1 MEEKTGTPCEL
12 PTHHICFP
20 MEEVKVS
27 KAQIR
32 RYEDLIENRIK
43 VWRTATSAE
52 M

>member
-1 MEEKTGTPCEL
+1 
-12 PTHHICFP
+12 

-32 RYEDLIENRIK
+32 KYEDLIENRIK
-43 VWRTATSAE
+43 VWGTVTPAE